1 MMLST
6 DTGRL
11 NQRITIQQLSVKV
24 DGIGNQ
30 TSEWTDFYSCWA
42 AVNGLSGR
50 EYWEARQQHEEN
62 TVNFKVRFCKK
73 LKELNT
79 TGFCIKFRGRFFDI
93 VSVDNM
99 QFVDSLINIKAVE
112 RCDHEQA

>member
-11 NQRITIQQLSVKV
+11 NQRITIQQRSVKA

-42 AVNGLSGR
+42 AR
-50 EYWEARQQHEEN
+50 KRIIRA
-62 TVNFKVRFCKK
+62 
-73 LKELNT
+73 
-79 TGFCIKFRGRFFDI
+79 
-93 VSVDNM
+93 
-99 QFVDSLINIKAVE
+99 
-112 RCDHEQA
+112 